1 MVGIEPTYDKQTL
14 LTTRFTLCLCL
25 TLIRIMP
32 LVDVVGIE
40 PTFAR
45 PLRDFL
51 HLPFHALN
59 LYHASI

>member
-40 PTFAR
+40 PTLSKLLLGISAVVLYFELTISR
-45 PLRDFL
+45 P
-51 HLPFHALN
+51 
-59 LYHASI
+59 